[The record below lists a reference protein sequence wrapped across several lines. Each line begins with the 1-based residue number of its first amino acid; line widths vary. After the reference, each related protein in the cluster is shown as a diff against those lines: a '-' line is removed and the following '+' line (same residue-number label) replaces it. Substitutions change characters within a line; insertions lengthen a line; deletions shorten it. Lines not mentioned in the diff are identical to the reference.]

1 MKRAL
6 LRVYTMEKMTKYIVT
21 ELFHSEVDDFSFYII
36 LFFYFLRKR
45 GEREREHRNTS
56 KVGGGAGRKRERE
69 SPKQAPHPAWSPK
82 QGSMP

>member
-36 LFFYFLRKR
+36 LFFLFFEKER
-45 GEREREHRNTS
+45 GERERAQEH
-56 KVGGGAGRKRERE
+56 KQGGRGGREEEGERE
-69 SPKQAPHPAWSPK
+69 S
-82 QGSMP
+82 